1 MKTLFI
7 TTALALFAAP
17 AIAETKSQWGCEWK
31 YGENGNYLTKVDG
44 GCKHWIGLGYAT
56 QAAMN
61 KDVPPATEDDSEE
74 PSDPGDGEGPGD
86 EGTDPGEGP
95 GEGPGECP
103 GDDNAGPGDDGGN
116 GAGPDDNGGGD
127 EGPGTEGPS
136 KPGKPGKPGK
146 GKGRR

>member
-31 YGENGNYLTKVDG
+31 YGENGDYLTKVDG

-74 PSDPGDGEGPGD
+74 PSDPGDEGG
-86 EGTDPGEGP
+86 DPGEGP
-95 GEGPGECP
+95 GEGP

-116 GAGPDDNGGGD
+116 GAGPDDNGGGN
-127 EGPGTEGPS
+127 EGPSTEGPS
-136 KPGKPGKPGK
+136 KPGKDRPGKPGK

>member
-31 YGENGNYLTKVDG
+31 QAENGNYWTKVDG
-44 GCKHWIGLGYAT
+44 GCKHWIALGYAT
-56 QAAMN
+56 QASMN

-74 PSDPGDGEGPGD
+74 PSDPGDDEGPG
-86 EGTDPGEGP
+86 
-95 GEGPGECP
+95 
-103 GDDNAGPGDDGGN
+103 AGPGDGGGN
-116 GAGPDDNGGGD
+116 GAGPDDNGGGN

-136 KPGKPGKPGK
+136 KPGKDRPGKPGK

>member
-61 KDVPPATEDDSEE
+61 KDVPPAAEDDSEE
-74 PSDPGDGEGPGD
+74 PSDPGD

-95 GEGPGECP
+95 GEGPG
-103 GDDNAGPGDDGGN
+103 DDNAGPGDGGS
-116 GAGPDDNGGGD
+116 GPGD
-127 EGPGTEGPS
+127 EGPGRD
-136 KPGKPGKPGK
+136 KPGK
-146 GKGRR
+146 GKGKGKGRH

>member
-31 YGENGNYLTKVDG
+31 QGDNGNYWTKVDG

-56 QAAMN
+56 QASMN

-74 PSDPGDGEGPGD
+74 PSDPGDDEGPGD
-86 EGTDPGEGP
+86 EGADPGEGP
-95 GEGPGECP
+95 GEGPG
-103 GDDNAGPGDDGGN
+103 DDNAGPGDGGS
-116 GAGPDDNGGGD
+116 GPGD
-127 EGPGTEGPS
+127 EGPGRD
-136 KPGKPGKPGK
+136 KPGKGKPGK

>member
-17 AIAETKSQWGCEWK
+17 ALAETKSQWGCEWK

-56 QAAMN
+56 QASMN

-74 PSDPGDGEGPGD
+74 PSDPGDGGEGPGDDNAAPNDGASGPGD
-86 EGTDPGEGP
+86 EGPGR
-95 GEGPGECP
+95 
-103 GDDNAGPGDDGGN
+103 D
-116 GAGPDDNGGGD
+116 
-127 EGPGTEGPS
+127 
-136 KPGKPGKPGK
+136 KPGK
-146 GKGRR
+146 GKGKGKGRH

>member
-31 YGENGNYLTKVDG
+31 QADNGNYWTKVDG
-44 GCKHWIGLGYAT
+44 GCKHWVGLGYAT
-56 QAAMN
+56 QAAYL
-61 KDVPPATEDDSEE
+61 KSPDAAPADDSEE
-74 PSDPGDGEGPGD
+74 PSDPGD
-86 EGTDPGEGP
+86 EGTDPGE
-95 GEGPGECP
+95 
-103 GDDNAGPGDDGGN
+103 GPGDDGGN
-116 GAGPDDNGGGD
+116 GAGPDDNGCGS